1 MTIRSEDGLTHDW
14 DRSDPA
20 EWASAGTDVLG
31 VIALIIVA
39 AGFTIALFGGAVPVV
54 LPIFA
59 VGVAVSVASII
70 RKARR

>member
-20 EWASAGTDVLG
+20 EWSSAGTDMLG
-31 VIALIIVA
+31 VIALIVVA
-39 AGFTIALFGGAVPVV
+39 TGFTIALFGGTVPVV
-54 LPIFA
+54 LPVFA
-59 VGVAVSVASII
+59 AGVAVYVASII